1 VWQDVD
7 NLIDLLIEPWRN
19 VRANWEDHARFVF
32 HEYAGVHR
40 VLQEATFASDEGK
53 APLGPVR
60 SSTV

>member
-1 VWQDVD
+1 VD

-53 APLGPVR
+53 AYLGA
-60 SSTV
+60 SS